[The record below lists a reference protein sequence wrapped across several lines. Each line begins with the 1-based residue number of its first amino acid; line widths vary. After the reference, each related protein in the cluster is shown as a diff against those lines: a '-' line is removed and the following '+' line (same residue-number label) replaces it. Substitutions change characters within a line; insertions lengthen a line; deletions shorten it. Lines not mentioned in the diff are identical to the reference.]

1 MCGICG
7 IFGTAPVN
15 MPTVD
20 QMVSNMIHRGP
31 DDSAS
36 LTFDGFSIGHTRLS
50 IQDPENSLQPMVSH
64 SGDSVITFNGEIY
77 NQDELRLKLPDK
89 EWKTSGDTELLI
101 ELLECFGIEV
111 LASIEGM
118 FAFGW
123 FSMKKKELVLAR
135 DRMGEK
141 PLFFRSENSY
151 VQFASELRS
160 LLTSKRKFS
169 DINIEGL
176 AHYLK
181 YLYFPSTA
189 SVYSDI
195 KCLEPGN
202 FIKFTS
208 ESFSIGNWTEF
219 GNHKDNSKPRTDL
232 RSLISESVR
241 KSLISDVPIG
251 VMLSGGVDS
260 SIIAFEAA
268 KYSDDLFTYSFVMPG
283 HSDDSKYARLMS
295 QRLKTR
301 HIEIP
306 FDKELLPE
314 IILDTL
320 SKTSQPFGDTSIIPL
335 RILTRK
341 ASEDV
346 KVLLS
351 GDGADELFSGYQYYD
366 KYFNVEKKSGDWNYF
381 TEVASIRVRHLIRQL
396 TPTQQREMLRKLS
409 LEYQKTTTFESW
421 SEDIAI
427 CNTKTVQDLF
437 GFNKVKFVKKSGDGS
452 QGSLSDV
459 LAWDQA
465 TYLPNDILFKSDMG
479 GMLSSVE
486 IRAPFLNPR
495 IVEYANDLKNFP
507 ALPSKESLKELYR
520 DVIPVEILTRK
531 KQGFGA
537 PVKNW
542 LSIGLLDELVEEYVY
557 KKTLPVYQ
565 ILKYKKVLVEC
576 KRNPTFLWNLL
587 SLNVWLKAN
596 VPN

>member
-7 IFGTAPVN
+7 IFGTAPTN

-20 QMVSNMIHRGP
+20 QMVSKMIHRGP

-36 LTFDGFSIGHTRLS
+36 LTFDELSIGHTRLS
-50 IQDPENSLQPMVSH
+50 IQDPEHSLQPMLSH
-64 SGDSVITFNGEIY
+64 SGESVITFNGEIY
-77 NQDELRLKLPDK
+77 NKEELRLKLPDK
-89 EWKTSGDTELLI
+89 EWKTSGDTELLV
-101 ELLECFGIEV
+101 ELLESFGIEV
-111 LASIEGM
+111 LPLIEGM

-123 FSMKKKELVLAR
+123 FSIKHRELVLAR

-141 PLFFRSENSY
+141 PLFFCRENSY

-160 LLTSKRKFS
+160 LITSNRKIS
-169 DINIEGL
+169 DVNIEGL

-189 SVYSDI
+189 SVFSDI

-202 FIKFTS
+202 FIKATS
-208 ESFSIGNWTEF
+208 ESFTIGNWTEF
-219 GNHKDNSKPRTDL
+219 GDYKSKTKPRTDL
-232 RSLISESVR
+232 RTLISESVK

-260 SIIAFEAA
+260 SIVAFEAA
-268 KYSDDLFTYSFVMPG
+268 KYSNDLFTYSFVMPG
-283 HSDDSKYARLMS
+283 HSDDSKYAKLMS
-295 QRLKTR
+295 QKLKTK

-306 FDKELLPE
+306 FDKDLLPE

-320 SKTSQPFGDTSIIPL
+320 SKTPQPFGDTSIIPL
-335 RILTRK
+335 RILTKK
-341 ASEDV
+341 ASENV

-366 KYFNVEKKSGDWNYF
+366 KYFNVEKKSGNWNYY
-381 TEVASIRVRHLIRQL
+381 TEVAAIKVKHLIRKL
-396 TPTQQREMLRKLS
+396 TSSQQREMLTQLS
-409 LEYQKTTTFESW
+409 LEYGKTTTFESW

-427 CNTKTVQDLF
+427 CNTRTVQGLF
-437 GFNKVKFVKKSGDGS
+437 GLNEVLFVNKSGDGS

-459 LAWDQA
+459 LGWDQA
-465 TYLPNDILFKSDMG
+465 TYLPNDILFKSDSG

-507 ALPSKESLKELYR
+507 ALPSKKSLKELYR
-520 DVIPVEILTRK
+520 DLIPVEILNRK

-542 LSIGLLDELVEEYVY
+542 LSLGLLDELLEDYVY

-565 ILKYKKVLVEC
+565 ILKYEKVLFEC